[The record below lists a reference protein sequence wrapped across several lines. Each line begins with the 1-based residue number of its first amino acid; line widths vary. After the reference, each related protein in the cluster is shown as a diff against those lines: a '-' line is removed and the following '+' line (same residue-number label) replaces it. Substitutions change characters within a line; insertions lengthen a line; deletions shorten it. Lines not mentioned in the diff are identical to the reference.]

1 MTRET
6 PYEWPSI
13 VSCRSPERR
22 GGHLDTMLEGP
33 VGAVDIWGLGAAL
46 EELLGAGLKGALA
59 SLQRRML
66 ADKMASRPTA
76 AQLLRHSYFTTKD
89 LITTLAF
96 LETFSLKVNCLL
108 RAHS

>member
-1 MTRET
+1 
-6 PYEWPSI
+6 
-13 VSCRSPERR
+13 
-22 GGHLDTMLEGP
+22 MLEGP

-66 ADKMASRPTA
+66 ADNMASRPTA

-96 LETFSLKVNCLL
+96 LETFSLKVKCMLRVHSL
-108 RAHS
+108 MRAHYMPSISTT